1 MKSVLLLNSLAY
13 PCVVILLLAPSLI
26 DQKWPDCLIIMMN
39 GTIVLEQRWWRVQLC
54 NHYHIPDLLRLHESW
69 HIYDASFCLSVLR
82 QIISKRLPQQQLNT
96 LIFVLFEGLV
106 DSQSNCS
113 RASSVIL
120 NTLLKNRGAMLQDL
134 VMILTGY
141 IKTVSLKCFPSVSC
155 VNECKELLCSSLL
168 ISLHVCVS
176 GARDVGGTA
185 HSVTGHLWRAGEGCS
200 RTVYPD
206 PRHTTPADSHQH
218 TPFISSSFRQVR
230 NIQSVFPLWCV

>member
-1 MKSVLLLNSLAY
+1 MCSDFTTCPFRNRPKMTQLPDNHDEWYNSLGAAMIT
-13 PCVVILLLAPSLI
+13 C
-26 DQKWPDCLIIMMN
+26 
-39 GTIVLEQRWWRVQLC
+39 VQLC
-54 NHYHIPDLLRLHESW
+54 NHYHIPDLLTLHESW
-69 HIYDASFCLSVLR
+69 LIYDASFCLFVLR

-141 IKTVSLKCFPSVSC
+141 IKTASLKCFPSVSC

-185 HSVTGHLWRAGEGCS
+185 HSVTGHL
-200 RTVYPD
+200 
-206 PRHTTPADSHQH
+206 
-218 TPFISSSFRQVR
+218 
-230 NIQSVFPLWCV
+230 